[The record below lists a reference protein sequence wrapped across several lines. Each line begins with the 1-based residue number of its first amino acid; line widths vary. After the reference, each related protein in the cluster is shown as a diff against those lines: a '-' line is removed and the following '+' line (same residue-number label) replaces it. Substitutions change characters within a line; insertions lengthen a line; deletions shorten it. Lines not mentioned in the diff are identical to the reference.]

1 MAHVSFSSFQTGT
14 RRGITICRDHFAAA
28 ASGLYDRGTV
38 ASPARLPGL
47 HLQAAP
53 DAFAFILIVPQPFD
67 RSGHGASIFYIQFQ
81 PNARFK
87 NSSQ

>member
-1 MAHVSFSSFQTGT
+1 MKRPQIEQPVE
-14 RRGITICRDHFAAA
+14 TILLLPHPVFTTEAPWRLQLGCRACN
-28 ASGLYDRGTV
+28 
-38 ASPARLPGL
+38 
-47 HLQAAP
+47 LQAAP